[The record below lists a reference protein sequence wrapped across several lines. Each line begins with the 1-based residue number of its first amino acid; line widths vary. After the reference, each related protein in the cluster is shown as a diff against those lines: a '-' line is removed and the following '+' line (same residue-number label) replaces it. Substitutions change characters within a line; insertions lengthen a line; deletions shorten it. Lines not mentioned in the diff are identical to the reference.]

1 MLINLLYLLT
11 GLLGFTILVIIRL
24 QFINNRL
31 VNKYLQLVIAISTIK
46 FMVNGLSPFI
56 EAFPSKTFNFYSDM
70 AFSLV
75 IPSFYLYFKD
85 LAVEQQWKK
94 SHLIHLSFSI
104 CLLVLFIWGEN
115 ADANYDYIIKKTTS
129 VFAFAFSLIYGYAGF
144 SMLRKNVWSKKSDL
158 ITVETQNK
166 IIHHWT
172 YIVYGC
178 FLIIIFRLS
187 LNMFSSG
194 FVYKQ
199 SNFNQNIWI
208 SSLIWL
214 VIFFKLLITPQILYG
229 FDFLGKQ
236 LEDFKSKKNKLTDIW
251 SIKPIHPVNVEKDL
265 KLTEQIADNLS
276 LYIHKIE
283 NISFNEIYFRK
294 PDSTLEDLARE
305 INIPTSHINYLFKFH
320 CKETFADYKKIFR
333 VQDAIQLIDSG
344 YLDNNTIE
352 SIAPKVGFASYSP
365 FFTSFKSI
373 TGLSPNEY
381 FKKAKS

>member
-129 VFAFAFSLIYGYAGF
+129 VFAFAFSLIYGYEKC
-144 SMLRKNVWSKKSDL
+144 LEQKK
-158 ITVETQNK
+158 
-166 IIHHWT
+166 
-172 YIVYGC
+172 
-178 FLIIIFRLS
+178 
-187 LNMFSSG
+187 
-194 FVYKQ
+194 
-199 SNFNQNIWI
+199 
-208 SSLIWL
+208 
-214 VIFFKLLITPQILYG
+214 
-229 FDFLGKQ
+229 
-236 LEDFKSKKNKLTDIW
+236 
-251 SIKPIHPVNVEKDL
+251 
-265 KLTEQIADNLS
+265 
-276 LYIHKIE
+276 
-283 NISFNEIYFRK
+283 
-294 PDSTLEDLARE
+294 
-305 INIPTSHINYLFKFH
+305 
-320 CKETFADYKKIFR
+320 
-333 VQDAIQLIDSG
+333 
-344 YLDNNTIE
+344 
-352 SIAPKVGFASYSP
+352 
-365 FFTSFKSI
+365 
-373 TGLSPNEY
+373 
-381 FKKAKS
+381 